1 MSKIKIFIS
10 CKNKYEL
17 VQSDIVRPI
26 QTGRGIATEIF
37 EDMIGDNTGDNIS
50 KDNPRY
56 NELSAQY
63 WVWKNYEKV
72 GNPDYIGFMHYRRHF
87 VFDKSIETSSLTP
100 WFKGM
105 HIYTVNNYNQ
115 RCVNNLSDK
124 NILNTI
130 SDNADCYV
138 ISPYDVSFFEENQL
152 RCMPEHFYETIPGMK
167 KEVWEVFYNT
177 VKSLYPQ
184 YVDILDDFSNGSLM
198 NCCNMFIMKKD
209 LFFEYNDFC
218 FNILKEVDR
227 QIDSSK
233 FDKQEQRFLGYLGE
247 YVLSIFVRILQKR
260 NSKVKYLDAIMFMTI
275 QNICTISLKPI
286 QKLFCI
292 TNSGNKKLISI
303 FGKRFYLNRWDNKKE
318 FAKLTMALHEQSKT
332 IEKLN
337 KKIEK
342 LQRELETIN
351 RG

>member
-1 MSKIKIFIS
+1 
-10 CKNKYEL
+10 
-17 VQSDIVRPI
+17 
-26 QTGRGIATEIF
+26 
-37 EDMIGDNTGDNIS
+37 
-50 KDNPRY
+50 
-56 NELSAQY
+56 
-63 WVWKNYEKV
+63 
-72 GNPDYIGFMHYRRHF
+72 
-87 VFDKSIETSSLTP
+87 
-100 WFKGM
+100 
-105 HIYTVNNYNQ
+105 
-115 RCVNNLSDK
+115 
-124 NILNTI
+124 
-130 SDNADCYV
+130 
-138 ISPYDVSFFEENQL
+138 
-152 RCMPEHFYETIPGMK
+152 MPEHFYETIPGMK

-260 NSKVKYLDAIMFMTI
+260 NSKVKYLDAIMFMNI
-275 QNICTISLKPI
+275 QNICTINLKPI

-318 FAKLTMALHEQSKT
+318 FAKLTIAVHEQSKT